1 MRSGP
6 VLALKAR
13 FRPNID
19 YCFRF
24 NTTLSHNHP
33 QPLLLLGAS
42 CLKKPFGT
50 HPGSTCSRSVKS
62 IFVVCLDCTSEKG
75 LDTRFRRLET
85 RHACSRPSAMSR
97 PNCPTFWCLRLP
109 SARLDHLANRKT
121 KISCFPNST
130 RFEYFRFPG
139 VRDSLTLLR
148 VSSTLLFRPF
158 SSHNILSSSYCAC
171 LCVHVIDAHLIE
183 LWLLSII
190 HSLCLVRPSI

>member
-19 YCFRF
+19 HCFRF
-24 NTTLSHNHP
+24 NTTLSHNHS

-62 IFVVCLDCTSEKG
+62 IFVICLNCTSEKG

-97 PNCPTFWCLRLP
+97 PNCLTFWCLRLP

-139 VRDSLTLLR
+139 CPR
-148 VSSTLLFRPF
+148 
-158 SSHNILSSSYCAC
+158 
-171 LCVHVIDAHLIE
+171 LINTSPRE
-183 LWLLSII
+183 LNALIQAILLSQYPFFFL
-190 HSLCLVRPSI
+190 LCLLVCSCH